1 MLQFSETLDSVL
13 LVIYFHQIIQTSSN
27 ERRTVDGGWT
37 GRYILPLQSGSSYP
51 SLRGSEGVLD
61 VDQRDALL
69 LADDRSDRTGPAGQ
83 VLIGKFFRDGDPGLH
98 EGIVSHFHVS
108 VCQVYDQ
115 VGDLQVPVYQIVYIE
130 VFVVISE
137 RIQQLLSHLDPA
149 HVADELDDGEE
160 GEVDIRSVGREGVVS
175 RELDRDVWESLHVPE
190 ENVEDIDDDHDTDT
204 D

>member
-1 MLQFSETLDSVL
+1 MLQFPETLDSVL
-13 LVIYFHQIIQTSSN
+13 LVIHFHQIIQTSSN
-27 ERRTVDGGWT
+27 ERRTVDGCWT
-37 GRYILPLQSGSSYP
+37 GRYILPLQSGSSDP

-69 LADDRSDRTGPAGQ
+69 LADDRSDRTGSAGQ
-83 VLIGKFFRDGDPGLH
+83 VLIGKFFRDGDSGLH
-98 EGIVSHFHVS
+98 EGIVSHLHVS

-137 RIQQLLSHLDPA
+137 RVQQLLSHLDPA

-175 RELDRDVWESLHVPE
+175 RELDGEVWESLHVPE
-190 ENVEDIDDDHDTDT
+190 EDDEDKEDDHDNDT